1 MLKFLRNIDF
11 CFSIVGLNYKGNH
24 RYKSWVGGILSI
36 MVFIIFISIVAYYL
50 VSFFE
55 RKTPKMSFQN
65 LKYWQAPRYDLSEN
79 FTLAIMMEI
88 NNTYQFRED
97 LIQIK
102 AQYIN
107 KSNSKYEVVPI
118 NIVECNRGDYIDN
131 EEYFDKLQLDKAIC
145 FDMNHLYLEGNSV
158 SEVYSYVQI
167 QFLLCLSEQ
176 DCFDQTEIENMFR
189 LVKPLAYVY
198 FIDTTFQTDKKKRVV
213 NFINYIE
220 VNVTFNN
227 AKVTN
232 IYFSNN
238 EMRVDNSYF
247 FASQPKIYQNYM
259 IDSYRDLVSVRTDYQ
274 NEALLINLL
283 SSKNKQIINITYMQL
298 SELLANVGAVINI
311 ILFFITLFG
320 DYVNHYF
327 FQNELTNA
335 LFFFQNESKGAHII
349 KERYNTTITHKSLD
363 KHSQQWK
370 SVNNNCFLSSS
381 KTNLFED
388 RKKGSIIPMFDYE
401 KNLNLT
407 HYNIKTK
414 LKTKTMKINIKNN
427 QQFQKKRKKAKI
439 FTNFE
444 ILYISLFQHLTCA
457 RCQHC
462 HKSLMK
468 YELIQNHLFAFQDL
482 INVYKKIQ
490 EIDLIKYII
499 FTEKQLQLYKAIPK
513 PVVKIKE
520 NNHKYSYK
528 LISFPHFVTGNNL
541 DKFHKTQT
549 QEMVLVDKNEKS
561 QLIDVGEILL
571 QSKHS
576 IDNKLLS
583 IIKLRNEFT
592 L

>member
-1 MLKFLRNIDF
+1 MIKFLRNIDF

-238 EMRVDNSYF
+238 EMRVDDSYF
-247 FASQPKIYQNYM
+247 FASQPKNI
-259 IDSYRDLVSVRTDYQ
+259 
-274 NEALLINLL
+274 
-283 SSKNKQIINITYMQL
+283 SK
-298 SELLANVGAVINI
+298 
-311 ILFFITLFG
+311 
-320 DYVNHYF
+320 
-327 FQNELTNA
+327 
-335 LFFFQNESKGAHII
+335 
-349 KERYNTTITHKSLD
+349 
-363 KHSQQWK
+363 
-370 SVNNNCFLSSS
+370 
-381 KTNLFED
+381 
-388 RKKGSIIPMFDYE
+388 
-401 KNLNLT
+401 
-407 HYNIKTK
+407 
-414 LKTKTMKINIKNN
+414 
-427 QQFQKKRKKAKI
+427 
-439 FTNFE
+439 
-444 ILYISLFQHLTCA
+444 LY
-457 RCQHC
+457 
-462 HKSLMK
+462 
-468 YELIQNHLFAFQDL
+468 D
-482 INVYKKIQ
+482 
-490 EIDLIKYII
+490 
-499 FTEKQLQLYKAIPK
+499 
-513 PVVKIKE
+513 
-520 NNHKYSYK
+520 
-528 LISFPHFVTGNNL
+528 
-541 DKFHKTQT
+541 
-549 QEMVLVDKNEKS
+549 
-561 QLIDVGEILL
+561 
-571 QSKHS
+571 
-576 IDNKLLS
+576 
-583 IIKLRNEFT
+583 
-592 L
+592 